1 MNSTTKPL
9 DLSAFKADRSLS
21 LNKLL
26 KMRIALDGLVANA
39 TVIDLDHVYLSDEAD
54 TALKGCYITPPYV
67 LTKFGNHYRNQLV
80 ATATRGNLKGMKYIN
95 DEANEYVHQTDGGV
109 DIVVSGKCVELDS
122 RSIRQVHI
130 TCRPQQPVNVAGSIN
145 IDADQTL

>member
-26 KMRIALDGLVANA
+26 KTRIALNGLVANV

-109 DIVVSGKCVELDS
+109 DIVVAGKCVELDN
-122 RSIRQVHI
+122 RSVRQIHI
-130 TCRPQQPVNVAGSIN
+130 TCRPQQPAKTSELTNTFAVL
-145 IDADQTL
+145 TL